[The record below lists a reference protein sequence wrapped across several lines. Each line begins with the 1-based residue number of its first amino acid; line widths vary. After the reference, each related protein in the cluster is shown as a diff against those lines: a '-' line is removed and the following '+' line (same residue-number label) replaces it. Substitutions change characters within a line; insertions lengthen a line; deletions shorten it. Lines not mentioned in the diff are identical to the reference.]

1 MRDLG
6 NIRALNEGIE
16 KTYGVSGAT
25 QRILAPIGDGQLLR
39 EALRRGLLV
48 DGQVSDKGIDALH
61 DVLVSHGVHP
71 STGAVA
77 KSLTV
82 NLDELDA
89 VRVTEGPVETL
100 DTLVARQA
108 KEDFAAFQKAKQTGN
123 IDKLFPASEG
133 HGD

>member
-39 EALRRGLLV
+39 EALRRGLLA

-71 STGAVA
+71 STGAIA

-82 NLDELDA
+82 DLDYDFE
-89 VRVTEGPVETL
+89 RVTEGPVETL
-100 DTLVARQA
+100 DALCATIERQN
-108 KEDFAAFQKAKQTGN
+108 AA
-123 IDKLFPASEG
+123 KLFPASEG

>member
-39 EALRRGLLV
+39 EAQRRGLLV

-77 KSLTV
+77 KTLTV
-82 NLDELDA
+82 DLDYDVE
-89 VRVTEGPVETL
+89 RVTEGPVETL
-100 DTLVARQA
+100 DTLCATIERQN
-108 KEDFAAFQKAKQTGN
+108 AA
-123 IDKLFPASEG
+123 KLFPASEG
-133 HGD
+133 YGG